1 MTPEMAA
8 IIDQYLSA
16 LNQRDQ
22 WKFYGGVSFL
32 NESNINN
39 APKAGTHIGNWQ
51 AWRKESAQ
59 GLSYSLG
66 VEKKWSLANNFFT
79 KLGFDG
85 QGKYYWN
92 NKKYNELNTRLGWEL
107 GYQTSHLELALTP
120 FTEKRWYSGGSSGSD
135 ALKQYSKNS
144 GVRFDISYWLNPRW
158 QISSAL
164 EYGEQR
170 YDWRKHL
177 NGNNYLFSNTLL
189 YVPKSG
195 QHWFAG
201 VDYSRE
207 NTRDKDNAYQRAGGR
222 LGWGQEWPWG
232 ISSRVTLSYA
242 KRHDQAAD
250 FFNIRQNNREYA

>member
-1 MTPEMAA
+1 M
-8 IIDQYLSA
+8 
-16 LNQRDQ
+16 
-22 WKFYGGVSFL
+22 
-32 NESNINN
+32 
-39 APKAGTHIGNWQ
+39 
-51 AWRKESAQ
+51 
-59 GLSYSLG
+59 
-66 VEKKWSLANNFFT
+66 
-79 KLGFDG
+79 
-85 QGKYYWN
+85 
-92 NKKYNELNTRLGWEL
+92 
-107 GYQTSHLELALTP
+107 
-120 FTEKRWYSGGSSGSD
+120 
-135 ALKQYSKNS
+135 
-144 GVRFDISYWLNPRW
+144 
-158 QISSAL
+158 

-242 KRHDQAAD
+242 KRHYQAAD
-250 FFNIRQNNREYA
+250 FFNIRQNNREYASTLTLWHRDLYFWGITPKITWSYQKVKSNHPSMVTTKIVYS

>member
-1 MTPEMAA
+1 MEMVNTTG
-8 IIDQYLSA
+8 I
-16 LNQRDQ
+16 
-22 WKFYGGVSFL
+22 
-32 NESNINN
+32 
-39 APKAGTHIGNWQ
+39 
-51 AWRKESAQ
+51 
-59 GLSYSLG
+59 
-66 VEKKWSLANNFFT
+66 T
-79 KLGFDG
+79 K
-85 QGKYYWN
+85 N
-92 NKKYNELNTRLGWEL
+92 YNELNARLGWGL

-120 FTEKRWYSGGSSGSD
+120 FTEKRWYSGGSNGSD

-232 ISSRVTLSYA
+232 ISSRITLSYA
-242 KRHDQAAD
+242 KRHYQAAD
-250 FFNIRQNNREYA
+250 FFNIRQNNREYASTLTLWHRDLYFWGITPKITWSYQKVKSNHPFYGYDKNRVFLEMSKTF

>member
-1 MTPEMAA
+1 M
-8 IIDQYLSA
+8 
-16 LNQRDQ
+16 
-22 WKFYGGVSFL
+22 
-32 NESNINN
+32 
-39 APKAGTHIGNWQ
+39 
-51 AWRKESAQ
+51 
-59 GLSYSLG
+59 
-66 VEKKWSLANNFFT
+66 
-79 KLGFDG
+79 
-85 QGKYYWN
+85 
-92 NKKYNELNTRLGWEL
+92 
-107 GYQTSHLELALTP
+107 ALTP
-120 FTEKRWYSGGSSGSD
+120 FTEKRWYSGGSNGSD

-207 NTRDKDNAYQRAGGR
+207 NTRDKDNAYQRTGGR
-222 LGWGQEWPWG
+222 FGWGLRMAMGNIKPSHAFICETSLSSG
-232 ISSRVTLSYA
+232 LISLTFVRKIENMLQ
-242 KRHDQAAD
+242 H
-250 FFNIRQNNREYA
+250 

>member
-1 MTPEMAA
+1 M
-8 IIDQYLSA
+8 
-16 LNQRDQ
+16 
-22 WKFYGGVSFL
+22 
-32 NESNINN
+32 
-39 APKAGTHIGNWQ
+39 
-51 AWRKESAQ
+51 
-59 GLSYSLG
+59 
-66 VEKKWSLANNFFT
+66 
-79 KLGFDG
+79 
-85 QGKYYWN
+85 
-92 NKKYNELNTRLGWEL
+92 
-107 GYQTSHLELALTP
+107 ALTP
-120 FTEKRWYSGGSSGSD
+120 FTEKRWYSGGSNGSD

-222 LGWGQEWPWG
+222 LGWGQEMG
-232 ISSRVTLSYA
+232 HGEYQAESRFHMLNVIIKRLISL
-242 KRHDQAAD
+242 
-250 FFNIRQNNREYA
+250 NIRQKNREYASIINIVAS